1 MTAQLIPDRPAPAR
15 ARKARS
21 PRRGYAAAFMYDVPG
36 PRGRRRIAIG
46 SVVSIL
52 VIVAVLGAGLW
63 QFASHGQLA
72 PERWA
77 PFTQWSIWL
86 YLLNGLWGT
95 LQAAALVAV
104 LGGALGVL
112 LALGRISGLRWLRFV
127 CGLYIEIARTVP
139 VLLVIYLMLFG
150 LPQLG
155 INLPTIWKLVVPL
168 TIANSAVFAE
178 IIRAGIASLPRGQRE
193 AALSLGLKPVQAMRY
208 VVLPQA
214 LRNVT
219 PSLVTQL
226 VSLLKDTSLGYIVA
240 WTELLYRGQVLASYL
255 HLLIPTYVAVTV
267 IYLIV
272 NGSLSALASRLQR
285 GPRRRPSTQPV
296 LPALPA
302 AGDDDIAPT
311 RKGSTPNTKAPHA

>member
-1 MTAQLIPDRPAPAR
+1 MTAQLIPDRPAPVRAAR
-15 ARKARS
+15 AKR
-21 PRRGYAAAFMYDVPG
+21 PRRAYAASFMYDVPG
-36 PRGRRRIAIG
+36 PRGRRNILLG
-46 SVVSIL
+46 TVLSCL
-52 VIVAVLGAGLW
+52 VIAGLLGYGLW

-77 PFTQWSIWL
+77 PFTEWPIWN
-86 YLLNGLWGT
+86 YLLVGLLGT
-95 LQAAALVAV
+95 LEAAAIVAV
-104 LGGALGVL
+104 LGGLLGVL
-112 LALGRISGLRWLRFV
+112 LALGRISRLRAVRFL

-155 INLPTIWKLVVPL
+155 INLPVLWKLVVPL

-178 IIRAGIASLPRGQRE
+178 IVRAGILSLPRGQRE
-193 AALSLGLKPVQAMRY
+193 AALSLGMRPGQAMRF

-214 LRNVT
+214 ARNVA
-219 PSLVTQL
+219 PSLVTQF

-240 WTELLYRGQVLASYL
+240 FTELLYRGQVLASYL

-267 IYLIV
+267 IYLVV
-272 NGSLSALASRLQR
+272 NGSLSAFASRLQR
-285 GPRRRPSTQPV
+285 GPRRRPSAQPV

-302 AGDDDIAPT
+302 A
-311 RKGSTPNTKAPHA
+311 PHQEETHV

>member
-15 ARKARS
+15 ARA
-21 PRRGYAAAFMYDVPG
+21 PRRRYAAAFMYDTPG
-36 PRGRRRIAIG
+36 PRGRRNIRIG
-46 SVVSIL
+46 SVISCVLIAM
-52 VIVAVLGAGLW
+52 VIGTGLW

-77 PFTQWSIWL
+77 PFTEWAIWE
-86 YLLNGLWGT
+86 YLLVGLLGT
-95 LQAAALVAV
+95 LQAAAIVAV
-104 LGGALGVL
+104 LGGVLGVL
-112 LALGRISGLRWLRFV
+112 LALGRIARARWLRILCSV
-127 CGLYIEIARTVP
+127 YIEIARTVP

-150 LPQLG
+150 LPQIG
-155 INLPTIWKLVVPL
+155 VNLPTLWKLIVPL

-178 IIRAGIASLPRGQRE
+178 IVRAGIASLPRGQQE
-193 AALSLGLKPVQAMRY
+193 AALSLGMRSGQAMRH

-214 LRNVT
+214 FRNVA

-240 WTELLYRGQVLASYL
+240 FTELLYRGQVLASYL

-285 GPRRRPSTQPV
+285 GSRRRPSTQPA
-296 LPALPA
+296 LPGLPA
-302 AGDDDIAPT
+302 AD
-311 RKGSTPNTKAPHA
+311 NTKAANV

>member
-1 MTAQLIPDRPAPAR
+1 MTAQLIPDRPAPVRSAR
-15 ARKARS
+15 
-21 PRRGYAAAFMYDVPG
+21 RRRTYAAAFMYDAPG
-36 PRGRRRIAIG
+36 PRGRRNILIG
-46 SVVSIL
+46 SIVSCLAFAALI
-52 VIVAVLGAGLW
+52 GYGLW

-77 PFTQWSIWL
+77 PFTEWPIWQ
-86 YLLNGLWGT
+86 YLLVGLLGT
-95 LQAAALVAV
+95 LEAAAIVAV
-104 LGGALGVL
+104 LGGLLGVA
-112 LALGRISGLRWLRFV
+112 LALGRISRLRPVRWL
-127 CGLYIEIARTVP
+127 CGFYIEIARTVP

-155 INLPTIWKLVVPL
+155 INLPTLWKLVVPL

-178 IIRAGIASLPRGQRE
+178 IVRAGILSLPRGQRE
-193 AALSLGLKPVQAMRY
+193 AALSLGMRPGQAMRH

-214 LRNVT
+214 ARNVA

-240 WTELLYRGQVLASYL
+240 FTELLYRGQVLASYL

-267 IYLIV
+267 IYLVV

-285 GPRRRPSTQPV
+285 GPRRRPSPQPA

-302 AGDDDIAPT
+302 ASHQEET
-311 RKGSTPNTKAPHA
+311 HAPHH